1 VYDQKMAAKEKPPL
15 GERWKTTEYPVLYQL
30 YSRVEFIAEQMRK
43 RHKEGR
49 APLVEHLTQLSAI
62 AGELKS
68 LDGRT
73 GTTQS
78 PRGAFEA
85 LHLVDQIL
93 THSGSQ
99 RAR

>member
-1 VYDQKMAAKEKPPL
+1 MVAKEKPPL